1 MNLRRLAAED
11 TGASAAEFG
20 LVLPFLLLLLFGIID
35 AGRYMWDVN
44 RAEKASQ
51 MGVRTAVVTQFV
63 SSAIDADY
71 VGQCATPLQAGDPIP
86 ANCFTEVT
94 CSRSGTSVT
103 CTSGTASALAFY
115 SILTRI
121 QSFMPVVQPIILQI
135 IYSPS
140 GLGYAGDPTGP
151 DVAPIVTVRLSGM
164 PFKPAMFL
172 TLSNIGLP
180 EVRTSLTLEDGAGS
194 QSN

>member
-1 MNLRRLAAED
+1 MNSPPLVVD
-11 TGASAAEFG
+11 DSGASAAEFG
-20 LVLPFLLLLLFGIID
+20 LVLPLLLLLLFGIID

-44 RAEKASQ
+44 RAEKAAQ
-51 MGVRTAVVTQFV
+51 MGVRTAVVTEFI

-86 ANCFTEVT
+86 ANCFTEIT
-94 CSRSGTSVT
+94 CSRSGGTVT
-103 CTSGTASALAFY
+103 CTSGTASTQAFDR
-115 SILTRI
+115 ILTRI
-121 QSFMPVVQPIILQI
+121 QAFMPEVQPSNLQI

-172 TLSNIGLP
+172 TLANIGLP